1 MLETDQDRVVF
12 GQRDVL
18 QASEAAAIDQLLV
31 TDGKLSSG
39 AGGVFKMKQ
48 RMASIQLLD
57 DVRKAGG
64 QVSMFS
70 SKSPSG

>member
-1 MLETDQDRVVF
+1 MVF

-48 RMASIQLLD
+48 RMASIKLLD

-64 QVSMFS
+64 
-70 SKSPSG
+70 